1 MTSHSLTQSRSD
13 TRSAHSERGAAQRLN
28 LNDGRQ
34 LAYAEY
40 GAVRGFPLLYVHD
53 SGSSRLEAAFFDVE
67 ARRKGFRLVALD
79 RPGVGESDPHAAF
92 TRESCAEDILQL
104 ADHLDCDHFGILV
117 TGAGSGIALVT
128 ASMAPNRVAMVLGLS
143 SQLPVCGGQSGLFC
157 SLLRRLFG
165 TFLQGTV
172 SLRLL
177 LRKSNPE
184 HYIQRLR
191 ESLSYP
197 DRQLLENPRIRNQLI
212 EVGLEAVR
220 CGATGV
226 SRDAVLAMTPLHLD
240 LQKLRMPVHFWQGGC
255 EISTLHN
262 SLRGIAAALPA
273 GTLHRLNN
281 RGRFFFWRHTEEVFA
296 VAHAALRCKES
307 PVLTTTIRKD
317 RFVPDDDVI
326 SVAMAS

>member
-1 MTSHSLTQSRSD
+1 MTSHSLSQSRSD
-13 TRSAHSERGAAQRLN
+13 TRSAYSKCGAAQRFT

-67 ARRKGFRLVALD
+67 ARRKGFRLLALD

-92 TRESCAEDILQL
+92 TRETCAEDILQL

-117 TGAGSGIALVT
+117 TGAGIGIALVT

-143 SQLPVCGGQSGLFC
+143 SQMPVFGGQSGLFC
-157 SLLRRLFG
+157 KLLRRLFG
-165 TFLQGTV
+165 TFLQVTV

-177 LRKSNPE
+177 LRKSNTE
-184 HYIQRLR
+184 HYLQRLR
-191 ESLSYP
+191 ESLAYP
-197 DRQLLENPRIRNQLI
+197 DRQLLDNPSIRNQLI
-212 EVGLEAVR
+212 DVGLEAVR
-220 CGATGV
+220 YGATGV

-240 LQKLRMPVHFWQGGC
+240 LQKLRMPVHFWQGSC
-255 EISTLHN
+255 EISSLHDV
-262 SLRGIAAALPA
+262 LHGIAAGLPA

-296 VAHAALRCKES
+296 VALAELRSGES
-307 PVLTTTIRKD
+307 TVKTAPVRE
-317 RFVPDDDVI
+317 RQFAEGNDVI
-326 SVAMAS
+326 SVALAS

>member
-1 MTSHSLTQSRSD
+1 MTPHTLTPSRCD
-13 TRSAHSERGAAQRLN
+13 RTSADSERGTAQRFM

-40 GAVRGFPLLYVHD
+40 GAARGFPLLYVHD

-79 RPGVGESDPHAAF
+79 RPGVGESDPHACF

-104 ADHLDCDHFGILV
+104 ADHLDCDYFGILV
-117 TGAGSGIALVT
+117 TGAGSGIALLT
-128 ASMAPNRVAMVLGLS
+128 AAMAPNRVAMVLGLS
-143 SQLPVCGGQSGLFC
+143 SQLPVSGIQSGLFC
-157 SLLRRLFG
+157 KLLSRLFG

-191 ESLSYP
+191 ESLAYP
-197 DRQLLENPRIRNQLI
+197 DRQLLENPGIRDRLI
-212 EVGLEAVR
+212 DVGMEAVR
-220 CGATGV
+220 YGATGV

-240 LQKLRMPVHFWQGGC
+240 LHKLMMPVHFWQGSC

-262 SLRGIAAALPA
+262 SLRDIASALPA

-296 VAHAALRCKES
+296 VAHAALRCRES
-307 PVLTTTIRKD
+307 TLLTTTIRKD
-317 RFVPDDDVI
+317 WFVQDDDVI
-326 SVAMAS
+326 SVAMAR